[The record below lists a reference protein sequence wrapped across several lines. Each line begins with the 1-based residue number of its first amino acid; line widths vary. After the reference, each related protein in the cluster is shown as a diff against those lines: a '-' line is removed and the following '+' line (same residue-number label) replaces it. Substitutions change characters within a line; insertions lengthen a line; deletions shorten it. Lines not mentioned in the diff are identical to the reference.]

1 MIHRNREWKREKIA
15 DSRSR
20 QRVGEALLTRRFRQ
34 RVGEVLL
41 ALLLL
46 FVVGEFVCAN
56 LFHYTRYMDAD
67 IAGEVLFAKMTAKNG
82 LIPPSTW
89 AYSTERRTLYP
100 CRLGAVL
107 YALTGNLNLSMGM
120 ACSLSCCFLLLL
132 MGLLYKKAGF
142 SRIELLCALL
152 FTLTLTCNIQGFQT
166 MIALY
171 AG

>member
-1 MIHRNREWKREKIA
+1 MGEALLARRF
-15 DSRSR
+15 R
-20 QRVGEALLTRRFRQ
+20 QRVGEALL
-34 RVGEVLL
+34 

-46 FVVGEFVCAN
+46 FAVGEFVCAN

-107 YALTGNLNLSMGM
+107 YALTGNLNLSMGI
-120 ACSLSCCFLLLL
+120 ACSLS
-132 MGLLYKKAGF
+132 F
-142 SRIELLCALL
+142 S
-152 FTLTLTCNIQGFQT
+152 F
-166 MIALY
+166 
-171 AG
+171 

>member
-15 DSRSR
+15 DSRS
-20 QRVGEALLTRRFRQ
+20 RQ

-67 IAGEVLFAKMTAKNG
+67 IAGEVLFAKMTATNG

-107 YALTGNLNLSMGM
+107 YALTGNLNLSMGI
-120 ACSLSCCFLLLL
+120 ACSLSFCFLLLL
-132 MGLLYKKAGF
+132 MGLL
-142 SRIELLCALL
+142 
-152 FTLTLTCNIQGFQT
+152 
-166 MIALY
+166 
-171 AG
+171 